1 MVSKTI
7 QGAGLFEIDFLAVAD
22 SDNEDDEAG
31 FVSLEDHPTGADP
44 ERQLEVDAARITST
58 LDPASET
65 LQQISLRPK
74 RKDISILWSGI
85 LWLPFWNQE
94 SGAVEAAFGTA

>member
-31 FVSLEDHPTGADP
+31 FVSLEDHPIGSDAKSIKRLFGPAEPPDVVFQRGRILGQDEEFRLDNLLP
-44 ERQLEVDAARITST
+44 GPVDFLEFI
-58 LDPASET
+58 
-65 LQQISLRPK
+65 QSL
-74 RKDISILWSGI
+74 I
-85 LWLPFWNQE
+85 
-94 SGAVEAAFGTA
+94 